1 MRIPIPRSRL
11 EIDVAGIPDLVADHH
26 ATLAMVLP
34 PLVERLRATSP
45 ALLLTLARGSADHAA
60 AYGAALASLR
70 LGLPTAALPLVLAS
84 AHARTLRL
92 DRALAIAV
100 APADESADL
109 QASIAMVRRGG
120 GTVLGLV
127 NRPRTAVEGAVD
139 EVLEIGAG
147 EETAPVATRTFVLTA
162 CTLAQL
168 VATWSGGAALS
179 ASLARLHEALAGSA
193 EPARDALLT
202 TLAKRE
208 SAYVIA
214 RGPALPMARE
224 LALKLKE
231 VCGIHAEAF
240 SAAEVL
246 QGPIALASP
255 QLPVI
260 VFEPDAATGPS
271 VEAAVSRF
279 LAAGSP
285 VVRIGTRPTPGI
297 HPWLQPLVTM
307 QSAYSWLLMLAA
319 ARGRDPDRLPVS
331 VLAAPVR

>member
-1 MRIPIPRSRL
+1 MRIPIPRSRM
-11 EIDVAGIPDLVADHH
+11 EVDMAGIPDLVAEHH

-34 PLVERLRATSP
+34 PLVERLRSMAP
-45 ALLLTLARGSADHAA
+45 GLLLTLARGSAHHAA
-60 AYGAALASLR
+60 AYGAALAELR
-70 LGLPTAALPLVLAS
+70 LGLPTAPLALVIAS

-92 DRALAIAV
+92 ERSLTVAV
-100 APADESADL
+100 APSGEAADL
-109 QASIAMVRRGG
+109 LASIRMVRSGG
-120 GTVLGLV
+120 GHVLGLV
-127 NRPRTAVEGAVD
+127 NAPGSPVEAGSD
-139 EVLEIGAG
+139 DVLEIGAG
-147 EETAPVATRTFVLTA
+147 EETAAIATRTFVLTA
-162 CTLAQL
+162 FTFAQL

-179 ASLARLHEALAGSA
+179 DSLARMHEALADGS

-202 TLAKRE
+202 MLAKRE

-246 QGPIALASP
+246 HGPIALASP

-260 VFEPDAATGPS
+260 VFEPDAATRPS
-271 VEAAVSRF
+271 VEAAVARF
-279 LAAGSP
+279 VEVGSP
-285 VVRIGTRPTPGI
+285 VVRIGTRQAPGI

-307 QSAYSWLLMLAA
+307 HAAYAWLLMLAA
-319 ARGRDPDRLPVS
+319 ARGRDPDRIERPD
-331 VLAAPVR
+331 ATPPR